1 MTEAT
6 DDELMQRV
14 RDGDA
19 APLGVLFE
27 RHQVPLY
34 NFFLRLTGR
43 ATVSEDLVQEV
54 FLRVLKYRHT
64 YRGQSQFRTW
74 LFQIARNA
82 RADHYRKR
90 WRETALDDEKGRAVP
105 STTPLVHDVLE
116 GMQQAE
122 LIRQALQRLPDDK
135 REVLVLS
142 RYHDM
147 RYEDIGR
154 MLGCTESAVKVRVHR
169 AMKELRTA
177 YDALLRERRASWDVP
192 GA

>member
-27 RHQVPLY
+27 RYQVPLY

-43 ATVSEDLVQEV
+43 TAVSEDLVQEV

-74 LFQIARNA
+74 LYQIARNA

-90 WRETALDDEKGRAVP
+90 WRETELDDEKGRAVP
-105 STTPLVHDVLE
+105 SNEPSVHDVLE
-116 GMQQAE
+116 GSQQAE
-122 LIRQALQRLPDDK
+122 LIRQALQRLPEDK

-142 RYHDM
+142 RYQDL

-154 MLGCTESAVKVRVHR
+154 LLGCTEGTVKVRVHR
-169 AMKELRTA
+169 AMKELRAA
-177 YDALLRERRASWDVP
+177 YDALLREHRAAWDAP
-192 GA
+192 GG

>member
-1 MTEAT
+1 MTAAT

-14 RDGDA
+14 RDGDV

-27 RHQVPLY
+27 RHQRPLY

-43 ATVSEDLVQEV
+43 TAVSEDLVQEV

-74 LFQIARNA
+74 LYQIARNA

-90 WRETALDDEKGRAVP
+90 WRESELDDEMGRTVP
-105 STTPLVHDVLE
+105 SPAPAVSEVLAE
-116 GMQQAE
+116 SQEAE
-122 LIRQALQRLPDDK
+122 LIREALQQLPDDK

-147 RYEDIGR
+147 RYEEIGR
-154 MLGCTESAVKVRVHR
+154 VLGCTEGTVKVRVHR
-169 AMKELRTA
+169 AMKELRAA
-177 YDALLRERRASWDVP
+177 YDALVRERRGSWDVP
-192 GA
+192 RA

>member
-14 RDGDA
+14 RDGDVE
-19 APLGVLFE
+19 PLGVLFE
-27 RHQVPLY
+27 RHQVRLY

-43 ATVSEDLVQEV
+43 AAVSEDLVQEV

-64 YRGQSQFRTW
+64 YRGESQFRTW
-74 LFQIARNA
+74 MYQIARNA

-90 WRETALDDEKGRAVP
+90 WRETELDDAMSRAVASAAP
-105 STTPLVHDVLE
+105 AVNDVLE
-116 GMQQAE
+116 GSQAAE
-122 LIRQALQRLPDDK
+122 LVRRALQRLPEDK

-147 RYEDIGR
+147 RYEEIGR
-154 MLGCTESAVKVRVHR
+154 VLGCSEGTVKVRVHR
-169 AMKELRTA
+169 AMKDLRAA
-177 YDALLRERRASWDVP
+177 YDALVRERQSS
-192 GA
+192 

>member
-27 RHQVPLY
+27 RYQVPLY

-43 ATVSEDLVQEV
+43 TAVSEDLVQEV

-74 LFQIARNA
+74 LYQIARNA

-90 WRETALDDEKGRAVP
+90 WRETELDDEKGRAVP
-105 STTPLVHDVLE
+105 SNDPSIHDVLE
-116 GMQQAE
+116 GSQQAE
-122 LIRQALQRLPDDK
+122 LIRQALQRLPEDK

-142 RYHDM
+142 RYQDL

-154 MLGCTESAVKVRVHR
+154 LLGCTEGTVKVRVHR

-177 YDALLRERRASWDVP
+177 YDALLRERRAAWDAP
-192 GA
+192 GG

>member
-14 RDGDA
+14 RDGDV

-27 RHQVPLY
+27 RHQVRLY
-34 NFFLRLTGR
+34 NFFVRLTGR
-43 ATVSEDLVQEV
+43 TAVSEDLVQEV

-74 LFQIARNA
+74 LYQIARNA

-90 WRETALDDEKGRAVP
+90 WRESELDDETSRTVP
-105 STTPLVHDVLE
+105 STAPSVSEVLAGSQE
-116 GMQQAE
+116 AE
-122 LIRQALQRLPDDK
+122 LIRRALQKLPEDK

-142 RYHDM
+142 RYQDM

-154 MLGCTESAVKVRVHR
+154 VLGCTEGTVKVRVHR
-169 AMKELRTA
+169 AMKELRAA
-177 YDALLRERRASWDVP
+177 YDALVREGQAQ
-192 GA
+192 

>member
-27 RHQVPLY
+27 RYQVPLY

-43 ATVSEDLVQEV
+43 TAVSEDLVQEV

-74 LFQIARNA
+74 L
-82 RADHYRKR
+82 Y
-90 WRETALDDEKGRAVP
+90 
-105 STTPLVHDVLE
+105 
-116 GMQQAE
+116 
-122 LIRQALQRLPDDK
+122 
-135 REVLVLS
+135 
-142 RYHDM
+142 
-147 RYEDIGR
+147 
-154 MLGCTESAVKVRVHR
+154 
-169 AMKELRTA
+169 
-177 YDALLRERRASWDVP
+177 
-192 GA
+192 

>member
-1 MTEAT
+1 VTETT

-14 RDGDA
+14 RDGDV

-27 RHQVPLY
+27 RYQVPLY

-43 ATVSEDLVQEV
+43 TAVSEDLVQEV

-74 LFQIARNA
+74 LYQIARNA

-105 STTPLVHDVLE
+105 SNEPSVHDVLE
-116 GMQQAE
+116 GSQQAE
-122 LIRQALQRLPDDK
+122 LIRQALQRLPDEK

-147 RYEDIGR
+147 RYEDIGH
-154 MLGCTESAVKVRVHR
+154 MLGCTEGTVKVRVHR
-169 AMKELRTA
+169 AMKDLRAA
-177 YDALLRERRASWDVP
+177 YDVLLRERHASWDMP